1 MTWESHPARLKYS
14 IVRAKHSTPA
24 SPGTPCPSDLK
35 HLYSIIV
42 HFVENLSFLRAPS
55 WSFVPL
61 GGFLFF
67 GPSWITLNCF
77 RQARLPWLLGFLAVV
92 GSPFVQAST
101 FDREVKP
108 FLTRHCLQ
116 CHNANLRTA
125 EINLGDFDPEHPVR
139 NQQDLWQAVL
149 RELRAGRMPPPGNPR
164 PTVEQLRRVDQWIE
178 ARLEEEAASISP
190 IPGRVTAR
198 RLNRSEYD
206 NTIRDWLGLDLS
218 LSEDFPI
225 DDTGYG
231 FDNIGDVLSLSP
243 LLMEKYLAA
252 AEEIAGRAVV
262 VRRKT
267 RPMLARY
274 LASRSQA
281 PPSVPEGIHTV
292 RYSPEGRLRAQHPFP
307 SSGEYELRVRVVDRR
322 RIPPAEEGQWVP
334 AELPSATLSVLL
346 DGSTLQ
352 TFHVETDAYHRGT
365 FDIRIRVD
373 SGAHLLEA
381 LPRLDSESLG
391 TTFNQAVLEDSVENP
406 PDRLVYADSME
417 ILGPFKVKPKP
428 LTDSHRRVLICEHD
442 PGKHLAGCTDSILRN
457 LTLRAYRRL
466 ATEQEIKR
474 LRDLVA
480 SAQSDG
486 EPLERGI
493 QLALQAVLASPHFLF
508 RLEFDPE
515 ADPAGSAHP
524 LGPYE
529 LASRLSYFL
538 WSSLPDDELFGLAQ
552 RAELNDPQ
560 VLRQQVG
567 RMLKDPRSK
576 ALVENFAGQW
586 LQLRNLE
593 SAQPDPDRFPD
604 FDEPLREAMRR
615 ETELFFRWILEEDRS
630 LIDFLDASYTF
641 LNQRLAR
648 HYGHPGV
655 EGSGFRRIELAGDQ
669 RGGLMTHASMLTV
682 SSYPTRTSPVLRGKW
697 ILETLL
703 GAPPPPPP
711 VMETLEE
718 EPESASMTLR
728 QRLEKHRSLPACAA
742 CHRKMDA
749 LGFGLENY
757 DAIGAW
763 RKKDGGVPVDAAG
776 ELPGGRSFQGP
787 KDLKALL
794 AETERAAFVRCLTEK
809 MLTYALGRGLESYDK
824 TAVDRICRELENN
837 GFRFGQLVQSIVE
850 SLPFQMR
857 TTNGGGS

>member
-1 MTWESHPARLKYS
+1 MLAVILSLLHPEVRLRP
-14 IVRAKHSTPA
+14 IPA
-24 SPGTPCPSDLK
+24 AAG
-35 HLYSIIV
+35 
-42 HFVENLSFLRAPS
+42 
-55 WSFVPL
+55 L
-61 GGFLFF
+61 GRRPGFLPF
-67 GPSWITLNCF
+67 
-77 RQARLPWLLGFLAVV
+77 LLASLAFV
-92 GSPFVQAST
+92 GSPSLQAST
-101 FDREVKP
+101 FEGEVKP
-108 FLTRHCLQ
+108 FLTEHCLQ
-116 CHNANLRTA
+116 CHNANLSTA
-125 EINLGDFDPEHPVR
+125 EINLSDFDPEHPVR
-139 NQQDLWQAVL
+139 DRQDLWQSVL
-149 RELRAGRMPPPGNPR
+149 RELRTGRMPPPGNP
-164 PTVEQLRRVDQWIE
+164 PPAVEQLRKVERWIE
-178 ARLEEEAASISP
+178 ARLEEEAASVAPS
-190 IPGRVTAR
+190 PGRVTAR

-206 NTIRDWLGLDLS
+206 NTIRDWLGLDLG

-262 VRRKT
+262 VRRKVK
-267 RPMLARY
+267 PMLARY
-274 LASRSQA
+274 LASRSQT
-281 PPSVPEGIHTV
+281 PPSVPEGVHTV
-292 RYSPEGRLRAQHPFP
+292 PYSPEGRLLARHPF
-307 SSGEYELRVRVVDRR
+307 SSPGEYELRVRVVDRR
-322 RIPPAEEGQWVP
+322 RAPPAEEGQWAP

-346 DGSTLQ
+346 DDSTLQ
-352 TFHVETDAYHRGT
+352 TFHVATDAYHRGT

-373 SGAHLLEA
+373 SGVHRLEA
-381 LPRLDSESLG
+381 SPRLDSESLG
-391 TTFNQAVLEDSVENP
+391 TALKKTVFE
-406 PDRLVYADSME
+406 DRLEKPPERLIYADSME

-428 LTDSHRRVLICEHD
+428 LTDSHRRVLICGHD
-442 PGKHLAGCTDSILRN
+442 PGAHLEGCADSILRN
-457 LTLRAYRRL
+457 LALRAYRRP
-466 ATEQEIKR
+466 ATDQEIKR
-474 LRDLVA
+474 LRHLVA

-515 ADPAGSAHP
+515 VGPAGSQHP
-524 LGPYE
+524 VGPYE

-538 WSSLPDDELFGLAQ
+538 WSSLPDDELLDLA
-552 RAELNDPQ
+552 RDAKLRDPR

-567 RMLKDPRSK
+567 RMLEDPRSE
-576 ALVENFAGQW
+576 ALVQNFAGQW

-615 ETELFFRWILEEDRS
+615 ETEFFFRSILQEDRS
-630 LIDFLDASYTF
+630 LIDFLDADYTF

-655 EGSGFRRIELAGDQ
+655 EGPHFRRIDIAGGQ
-669 RGGLMTHASMLTV
+669 RGGLIAQASILTV

-703 GAPPPPPP
+703 GTPPPPPP
-711 VMETLEE
+711 EMETLEE
-718 EPESASMTLR
+718 EPNGAHMTLR
-728 QRLEKHRSLPACAA
+728 ERLEKHRSQPACAA
-742 CHRKMDA
+742 CHQKMDA

-757 DAIGAW
+757 DAVGAW
-763 RKKDGGVPVDAAG
+763 RTEDGGVPVDAAG
-776 ELPGGRSFQGP
+776 ELPGGRSFRGP

-794 AETERAAFVRCLTEK
+794 ADSERDAFVRCLTEK
-809 MLTYALGRGLESYDK
+809 MLTYALGRGLEPYDK
-824 TAVDRICRELENN
+824 PAVDRICLELENN
-837 GFRFGQLVQSIVE
+837 GFRFRQLVRSIVE

>member
-1 MTWESHPARLKYS
+1 MIPTPLRPE
-14 IVRAKHSTPA
+14 VRVGP
-24 SPGTPCPSDLK
+24 
-35 HLYSIIV
+35 
-42 HFVENLSFLRAPS
+42 
-55 WSFVPL
+55 VPL
-61 GGFLFF
+61 AAGPGRRPGRLQFL
-67 GPSWITLNCF
+67 L
-77 RQARLPWLLGFLAVV
+77 AFLAFFL
-92 GSPFVQAST
+92 SPALHAST
-101 FDREVKP
+101 FEREVMP
-108 FLTRHCLQ
+108 FLARHCLQ
-116 CHNANLRTA
+116 CHNADLRTA
-125 EINLGDFDPEHPVR
+125 EIDLSDFDPEDPVR
-139 NQQDLWQAVL
+139 NRQELWQAVL
-149 RELRAGRMPPPGNPR
+149 RELRSGRMPPPGSPR
-164 PTVEQLRRVDQWIE
+164 PTADQLKTLGEWVE
-178 ARLEEEAASISP
+178 ARLEEEAAGVPPS
-190 IPGRVTAR
+190 PGRVTAR

-206 NTIRDWLGLDLS
+206 NTIRDWLDLDLH
-218 LSEDFPI
+218 LSEDFPL
-225 DDTGYG
+225 DDSGYG

-267 RPMLARY
+267 RPVLARY
-274 LASRSQA
+274 LASRSRQ
-281 PPSVPEGIHTV
+281 PPSVPEGVHTTP
-292 RYSPEGRLRAQHPFP
+292 YSPEGELRARHPFP
-307 SSGEYELRVRVVDRR
+307 SRGEYELRVRVVDRR
-322 RIPPAEEGQWVP
+322 RAPPAEEGQWAP

-346 DGSTLQ
+346 DDSTLQ

-373 SGAHLLEA
+373 SGVHRLEA

-391 TTFNQAVLEDSVENP
+391 RTFNQAVREDRVEKP
-406 PDRLVYADSME
+406 PERLVYADSME
-417 ILGPFKVKPKP
+417 ILGPFNVKPSP
-428 LTDSHRRVLICEHD
+428 LTDSHRRVLVCGHD
-442 PGKHLAGCTDSILRN
+442 PGAHLEGCTDSILRN
-457 LTLRAYRRL
+457 LALRAYRRP
-466 ATEQEIKR
+466 ATEQEIER

-480 SAQSDG
+480 SARSDG

-515 ADPAGSAHP
+515 AGPGGSPHP
-524 LGPYE
+524 VGPYE

-538 WSSLPDDELFGLAQ
+538 WSSLPDDELLALAKEA
-552 RAELNDPQ
+552 RLGDPR

-567 RMLKDPRSK
+567 RMLEDPRSE

-593 SAQPDPDRFPD
+593 SARPDPDRFPD

-615 ETELFFRWILEEDRS
+615 ETEIFFRWILEQDRS
-630 LIDFLDASYTF
+630 LVDFLDANYTF

-655 EGSGFRRIELAGDQ
+655 EGPHFRRIELAGDQ
-669 RGGLMTHASMLTV
+669 RGGLMSHASILTV

-703 GAPPPPPP
+703 GTPPPPPP
-711 VMETLEE
+711 EMETLEE
-718 EPESASMTLR
+718 EPNGAPMTLR
-728 QRLEKHRSLPACAA
+728 ERLEKHRSQPACAA

-757 DAIGAW
+757 DAVGAW
-763 RKKDGGVPVDAAG
+763 RTKDGGFPVDAAG
-776 ELPGGRSFQGP
+776 ELPGGGSFQGP
-787 KDLKALL
+787 KGLKALL
-794 AETERAAFVRCLTEK
+794 AQTERDAFVRCLTEK

-824 TAVDRICRELENN
+824 AAVDRICRELEDN
-837 GFRFGQLVQSIVE
+837 GFRFSQLVQSIVE

>member
-1 MTWESHPARLKYS
+1 MLAVIPSLFHPEVLLRP
-14 IVRAKHSTPA
+14 IPA
-24 SPGTPCPSDLK
+24 AAG
-35 HLYSIIV
+35 
-42 HFVENLSFLRAPS
+42 
-55 WSFVPL
+55 L
-61 GGFLFF
+61 GRRPGFLPF
-67 GPSWITLNCF
+67 
-77 RQARLPWLLGFLAVV
+77 LLASLALV
-92 GSPFVQAST
+92 GSPSLQAST
-101 FDREVKP
+101 FEEEVKP
-108 FLTRHCLQ
+108 FLTEHCLQ

-125 EINLGDFDPEHPVR
+125 EVDLSDFDPQHPLQDR
-139 NQQDLWQAVL
+139 QDLWQAVL
-149 RELRAGRMPPPGNPR
+149 RELRTGRMPPPGNPR
-164 PTVEQLRRVDQWIE
+164 PLVRRLRAVEQWIE
-178 ARLEEEAASISP
+178 ARLEEVAASVAPS
-190 IPGRVTAR
+190 PGRVTAR

-206 NTIRDWLGLDLS
+206 NTIRDWLGLDLT

-243 LLMEKYLAA
+243 LLMEKYLSA

-262 VRRKT
+262 VRRKVK
-267 RPMLARY
+267 PMLARF
-274 LASRSQA
+274 LASRSRQ
-281 PPSVPEGIHTV
+281 PPSVPEGVHTV
-292 RYSPEGRLRAQHPFP
+292 PYSPEGELRARHAFPFP
-307 SSGEYELRVRVVDRR
+307 GEYELRVRVVDRR
-322 RIPPAEEGQWVP
+322 RMPPAEEGQWAP

-346 DGSTLQ
+346 DDSTLQ
-352 TFHVETDAYHRGT
+352 TFHVGTDAYHRGT
-365 FDIRIRVD
+365 FDIRIRVEPGVHRLD
-373 SGAHLLEA
+373 A

-391 TTFNQAVLEDSVENP
+391 TTFNQAVWEDRVEDP
-406 PDRLVYADSME
+406 PERLVYADSME

-428 LTDSHRRVLICEHD
+428 LTDSHRRVLICGHD
-442 PGKHLAGCTDSILRN
+442 PGAHLEGCTDSILRN
-457 LTLRAYRRL
+457 LALRAYRRPP
-466 ATEQEIKR
+466 TELEIKR
-474 LRDLVA
+474 LRHLVA

-515 ADPAGSAHP
+515 PGPAGSHHP
-524 LGPYE
+524 VGPYE

-538 WSSLPDDELFGLAQ
+538 WSSLPDDQLLALA
-552 RAELNDPQ
+552 RDGKLRDPH

-567 RMLKDPRSK
+567 RMLKDSRSD

-604 FDEPLREAMRR
+604 FDEPLRGAMRR
-615 ETELFFRWILEEDRS
+615 ETEFFFRSILQEDRS
-630 LIDFLDASYTF
+630 LVDFLDADYTY

-655 EGSGFRRIELAGDQ
+655 EGPHFRRVELAGNQ
-669 RGGLMTHASMLTV
+669 RGGLITHASVLTV

-703 GAPPPPPP
+703 GTPPPPPP
-711 VMETLEE
+711 EMETLEE
-718 EPESASMTLR
+718 EPNGGPMTLR
-728 QRLEKHRSLPACAA
+728 ERLEKHRSQPACAA

-757 DAIGAW
+757 DAVGAW
-763 RKKDGGVPVDAAG
+763 RTEDGGVPVDTTG

-787 KDLKALL
+787 KGLKALL
-794 AETERAAFVRCLTEK
+794 ADTERDAFVRCLTEK
-809 MLTYALGRGLESYDK
+809 MLTYALGRGLEPYDK
-824 TAVDRICRELENN
+824 PAVDRICLELENN
-837 GFRFGQLVQSIVE
+837 GFRFSQLVQSIVE

>member
-1 MTWESHPARLKYS
+1 M
-14 IVRAKHSTPA
+14 
-24 SPGTPCPSDLK
+24 
-35 HLYSIIV
+35 

-61 GGFLFF
+61 RGFLFL

-92 GSPFVQAST
+92 GSPCVQAST

-149 RELRAGRMPPPGNPR
+149 RELRGGRMPPPGNPR
-164 PTVEQLRRVDQWIE
+164 PTVEQLRRVDRWIE

-190 IPGRVTAR
+190 SPGRVTAR
-198 RLNRSEYD
+198 RLNRTEYD
-206 NTIRDWLGLDLS
+206 NTIRDWLGLDLK
-218 LSEDFPI
+218 LAGDFPL

-252 AEEIAGRAVV
+252 AEKIAGRAIV
-262 VRRKT
+262 VRRNAK
-267 RPMLARY
+267 PVLARY
-274 LASRSQA
+274 LASRSEQL
-281 PPSVPEGIHTV
+281 PSAPEGVHTV
-292 RYSPEGRLRAQHPFP
+292 RFSPEGRLRTEHAFP
-307 SSGEYELRVRVVDRR
+307 SSGEYEVQVQVVDRR
-322 RIPPAEEGQWVP
+322 KSPPAKEGEVVP
-334 AELPSATLSVLL
+334 AELPSATLALLL
-346 DGSTLQ
+346 DGSYLQ
-352 TFHVETDAYHRGT
+352 TFHVRPNAYDRGT
-365 FDIRIRVD
+365 FDIRTRVN
-373 SGAHLLEA
+373 SGVHLLEA

-391 TTFNQAVLEDSVENP
+391 TSFSQPVIEDSADIP
-406 PDRLVYADSME
+406 PARPVFVDSME
-417 ILGPFKVKPKP
+417 ILGPFNVTPEP
-428 LTDSHRRVLICEHD
+428 LPDSHRRVLICGHQPGEHLPD
-442 PGKHLAGCTDSILRN
+442 CTDSILRN
-457 LTLRAYRRL
+457 LTLRAYRRP
-466 ATEQEIKR
+466 ATEQELDR
-474 LRDLVA
+474 LRVLVT

-486 EPLERGI
+486 EPLEQGI
-493 QLALQAVLASPHFLF
+493 RIALQAALVSPYFLF
-508 RLEFDPE
+508 RLEFNPE
-515 ADPAGSAHP
+515 ADPADSVHP
-524 LGPYE
+524 VGPYE

-552 RAELNDPQ
+552 EANLHDPQ

-567 RMLKDPRSK
+567 RMLKDPRSE

-593 SAQPDPDRFPD
+593 SARPDPDRFPD
-604 FDEPLREAMRR
+604 FDEPLRDAMRQ
-615 ETELFFRWILEEDRS
+615 ETALFFRSILQEDRS
-630 LIDFLDASYTF
+630 LLDFLDANYTF

-655 EGSGFRRIELAGDQ
+655 EGQHFRRIELAGER
-669 RGGLMTHASMLTV
+669 RGGLITQASILTV

-697 ILETLL
+697 ILESLL

-718 EPESASMTLR
+718 EPNSSPMSLR

-742 CHRKMDA
+742 CHQKMDA

-757 DAIGAW
+757 DAVGAW
-763 RKKDGGVPVDAAG
+763 RTEDGGFPVDAAG

-787 KDLKALL
+787 KGLKALL
-794 AETERAAFVRCLTEK
+794 AETERDAFVHCLTEK
-809 MLTYALGRGLESYDK
+809 MLTYALGRGLEPYDK
-824 TAVDRICRELENN
+824 AAVDRICRKLENN
-837 GFRFGQLVQSIVE
+837 GFRFSQLVQSIVE

>member
-1 MTWESHPARLKYS
+1 MP
-14 IVRAKHSTPA
+14 
-24 SPGTPCPSDLK
+24 
-35 HLYSIIV
+35 
-42 HFVENLSFLRAPS
+42 
-55 WSFVPL
+55 
-61 GGFLFF
+61 
-67 GPSWITLNCF
+67 
-77 RQARLPWLLGFLAVV
+77 FLA
-92 GSPFVQAST
+92 
-101 FDREVKP
+101 
-108 FLTRHCLQ
+108 RHCLQ

-125 EINLGDFDPEHPVR
+125 EIDLSDFDPEHPVR
-139 NQQDLWQAVL
+139 DRQELWQAVL
-149 RELRAGRMPPPGNPR
+149 RELRAGRMPPPGSPP
-164 PTVEQLRRVDQWIE
+164 PTVDQLRTIGEWIE
-178 ARLEEEAASISP
+178 ARLEEEAAGVSP
-190 IPGRVTAR
+190 SPGRVTAR

-206 NTIRDWLGLDLS
+206 NTIRDWLGLDLG

-252 AEEIAGRAVV
+252 AEKIAGRAIQ
-262 VRRKT
+262 VRRKAK
-267 RPMLARY
+267 PVLARY
-274 LASRSQA
+274 LASRSQH
-281 PPSVPEGIHTV
+281 PPSVPEGVHTMP
-292 RYSPEGRLRAQHPFP
+292 YSPEGRLRARHAFP
-307 SSGEYELRVRVVDRR
+307 SPGEYELRVRVVDRR
-322 RIPPAEEGQWVP
+322 RPPPVQPGEAP

-346 DGSTLQ
+346 DASYLQ
-352 TFHVETDAYHRGT
+352 TFHVETDAYDRGT
-365 FDIRIRVD
+365 LDIRTRVD

-391 TTFNQAVLEDSVENP
+391 TLFNRTVFEDNVENP
-406 PDRLVYADSME
+406 PERAVYVDSLE
-417 ILGPFKVKPKP
+417 ILGPFKVTPKP
-428 LTDSHRRVLICEHD
+428 LTDSHRRVLICGHD
-442 PGKHLAGCTDSILRN
+442 PGAHLEGCPDSVLRN
-457 LTLRAYRRL
+457 LTLRAYRRP

-474 LRDLVA
+474 LRGLVA

-515 ADPAGSAHP
+515 AGPSGSHHP
-524 LGPYE
+524 VGPYE

-538 WSSLPDDELFGLAQ
+538 WSSLPDDELFALAQ
-552 RAELNDPQ
+552 EAKLRDPR
-560 VLRQQVG
+560 VLRQQVA
-567 RMLKDPRSK
+567 RMLKDPRSQ

-604 FDEPLREAMRR
+604 FDESLREAMRR
-615 ETELFFRWILEEDRS
+615 ETELFFRWILEQDRS
-630 LIDFLDASYTF
+630 LIDFLDANYTF

-655 EGSGFRRIELAGDQ
+655 EGPHFRRTEIGGDQ
-669 RGGLMTHASMLTV
+669 RGGLMTHASILTV

-711 VMETLEE
+711 VMETLED

-728 QRLEKHRSLPACAA
+728 QRLEQHRSQPACAA
-742 CHRKMDA
+742 CHQKMDA

-763 RKKDGGVPVDAAG
+763 RTKDGGVPVDAAG

-787 KDLKALL
+787 KGLKALL
-794 AETERAAFVRCLTEK
+794 AQTERDAFVRCLTEK
-809 MLTYALGRGLESYDK
+809 MLTYALGRGLESHDK
-824 TAVDRICRELENN
+824 AAVDRICRELQNN
-837 GFRFGQLVQSIVE
+837 GFRFSQLVQSIVE
-850 SLPFQMR
+850 SLPFRMR

>member
-1 MTWESHPARLKYS
+1 MNPNPFRPQVHVGPIPA
-14 IVRAKHSTPA
+14 A
-24 SPGTPCPSDLK
+24 SGPG
-35 HLYSIIV
+35 
-42 HFVENLSFLRAPS
+42 
-55 WSFVPL
+55 
-61 GGFLFF
+61 
-67 GPSWITLNCF
+67 
-77 RQARLPWLLGFLAVV
+77 RLPFLLAFLAFFV
-92 GSPFVQAST
+92 SPPLHAST
-101 FDREVKP
+101 FEREVMP

-116 CHNANLRTA
+116 CHNADLRTA
-125 EINLGDFDPEHPVR
+125 EIDLSDFDPQQPVR
-139 NQQDLWQAVL
+139 DRQELWQSVL
-149 RELRAGRMPPPGNPR
+149 RELRAGRMPPPGSPR
-164 PTVEQLRRVDQWIE
+164 PTVDQLRTIGEWIE
-178 ARLEEEAASISP
+178 ARLEEEAAGVSP
-190 IPGRVTAR
+190 SPGRVTAR

-206 NTIRDWLGLDLS
+206 NTIRDWLGLDLG

-274 LASRSQA
+274 LASRSRQ
-281 PPSVPEGIHTV
+281 PPSVPEGVHTV
-292 RYSPEGRLRAQHPFP
+292 PYSPEGELRARHAFP
-307 SSGEYELRVRVVDRR
+307 SPGEYELRVRVVDRR
-322 RIPPAEEGQWVP
+322 RMPPAEEGQWAP

-346 DGSTLQ
+346 DDSTLQ

-365 FDIRIRVD
+365 FDIRIRVE
-373 SGAHLLEA
+373 SGVYRLDA

-391 TTFNQAVLEDSVENP
+391 TIFNQAVWEDRVEDP
-406 PDRLVYADSME
+406 PERLVYADSIE
-417 ILGPFKVKPKP
+417 ILGPFKVKQKR
-428 LTDSHRRVLICEHD
+428 LSDSHRRVLICGHEPGEH
-442 PGKHLAGCTDSILRN
+442 LEECTDSILRN
-457 LTLRAYRRL
+457 LTLRAYRRP
-466 ATEQEIKR
+466 ATEQEINR
-474 LRDLVA
+474 LRGLVA
-480 SAQSDG
+480 SAQGDG

-515 ADPAGSAHP
+515 AGPAGSHHP
-524 LGPYE
+524 VGPYE

-538 WSSLPDDELFGLAQ
+538 WSSLPDDQLFALA
-552 RAELNDPQ
+552 REAKLHDPR

-567 RMLKDPRSK
+567 RMLKDPRSE

-593 SAQPDPDRFPD
+593 SARPDPDRFPD
-604 FDEPLREAMRR
+604 FDESLRGAMGR
-615 ETELFFRWILEEDRS
+615 ETELFFRWILQKDRS
-630 LIDFLDASYTF
+630 LIDFLDANYTF

-655 EGSGFRRIELAGDQ
+655 EGPHFRRIEIAGDQ
-669 RGGLMTHASMLTV
+669 RGGLLTHASILTV

-697 ILETLL
+697 VLETLL

-718 EPESASMTLR
+718 EPESAAMTLR
-728 QRLEKHRSLPACAA
+728 QRLETHRSQPACAA
-742 CHRKMDA
+742 CHQKMDA

-763 RKKDGGVPVDAAG
+763 RTQDGGVPVDAAG

-794 AETERAAFVRCLTEK
+794 AQTERDAFVRCLTEK
-809 MLTYALGRGLESYDK
+809 MLTYALGRGLESHDK
-824 TAVDRICRELENN
+824 AAVDRICRELENN

-857 TTNGGGS
+857 TTKGGGS

>member
-1 MTWESHPARLKYS
+1 MLAVTLTLFSPEVRLKA
-14 IVRAKHSTPA
+14 IPA
-24 SPGTPCPSDLK
+24 AAGLGRRPGCLP
-35 HLYSIIV
+35 
-42 HFVENLSFLRAPS
+42 FLLA
-55 WSFVPL
+55 
-61 GGFLFF
+61 
-67 GPSWITLNCF
+67 
-77 RQARLPWLLGFLAVV
+77 FLALV
-92 GSPFVQAST
+92 GSPSLQAST
-101 FDREVKP
+101 FEGEVKP
-108 FLTRHCLQ
+108 FLAEHCLQ
-116 CHNANLRTA
+116 CHNANLSTA
-125 EINLGDFDPEHPVR
+125 EINLSDFDPEHPVR
-139 NQQDLWQAVL
+139 NRQDLWQSVL
-149 RELRAGRMPPPGNPR
+149 RELRTGRMPPPGNPR
-164 PTVEQLRRVDQWIE
+164 PTVAQLREVERWIE
-178 ARLEEEAASISP
+178 ARLEEEAASVAPS
-190 IPGRVTAR
+190 PGRVTAR

-206 NTIRDWLGLDLS
+206 NTIRDWLGLDLG

-262 VRRKT
+262 VRRKIK
-267 RPMLARY
+267 PVLARY

-281 PPSVPEGIHTV
+281 PPSFPEGTHTV
-292 RYSPEGRLRAQHPFP
+292 PYSLEGRLLAQHSFP
-307 SSGEYELRVRVVDRR
+307 SPGEYELRVRVVDRR
-322 RIPPAEEGQWVP
+322 RSPPAEAGQWIP
-334 AELPSATLSVLL
+334 AELPSATLSLLL
-346 DGSTLQ
+346 DDRPLQ
-352 TFHVETDAYHRGT
+352 TFHIATDAYHRGT

-373 SGAHLLEA
+373 SGAHRLEA
-381 LPRLDSESLG
+381 SPRLDSESLG
-391 TTFNQAVLEDSVENP
+391 TALNHAVFEHRVETP
-406 PDRLVYADSME
+406 PERLVYADSME
-417 ILGPFKVKPKP
+417 ILGPFQVKPKP
-428 LTDSHRRVLICEHD
+428 LTDSHRRVLICGHD

-457 LTLRAYRRL
+457 LTLRAYRRP
-466 ATEQEIKR
+466 ATEQEIDR
-474 LRDLVA
+474 LRGLAA
-480 SAQSDG
+480 SAQRQG

-493 QLALQAVLASPHFLF
+493 QMALQAVLVSPHFLF

-515 ADPAGSAHP
+515 GDPAGSAHP

-552 RAELNDPQ
+552 RAELDDPR
-560 VLRQQVG
+560 VLRQQVE
-567 RMLKDPRSK
+567 RMLKDPRSE

-615 ETELFFRWILEEDRS
+615 ETELFFRSILEEDRS
-630 LIDFLDASYTF
+630 LIDFLDADYTF

-648 HYGHPGV
+648 HYGHSGV
-655 EGSGFRRIELAGDQ
+655 EGPHFRRIEIAGEQ
-669 RGGLMTHASMLTV
+669 RGGLIAQASILTV

-703 GAPPPPPP
+703 GTPPPPPP
-711 VMETLEE
+711 EMETLEE
-718 EPESASMTLR
+718 EPNGAHMTLR
-728 QRLEKHRSLPACAA
+728 ERLEKHRNQPACAA
-742 CHRKMDA
+742 CHLKMDA

-757 DAIGAW
+757 DAVGAW
-763 RKKDGGVPVDAAG
+763 RTEDGGVPVDTAG

-794 AETERAAFVRCLTEK
+794 ADTERDAFVRCLTEK
-809 MLTYALGRGLESYDK
+809 MLTYALGRGLEPYDK
-824 TAVDRICRELENN
+824 PAVDRICLELENN
-837 GFRFGQLVQSIVE
+837 GFRFSQLVQSIVE

>member
-1 MTWESHPARLKYS
+1 MTPTLFHPEVSLRTIPAAAGL
-14 IVRAKHSTPA
+14 VRRPGFLPFLLAFLALVA
-24 SPGTPCPSDLK
+24 SPSL
-35 HLYSIIV
+35 
-42 HFVENLSFLRAPS
+42 
-55 WSFVPL
+55 
-61 GGFLFF
+61 
-67 GPSWITLNCF
+67 
-77 RQARLPWLLGFLAVV
+77 
-92 GSPFVQAST
+92 QAST
-101 FDREVKP
+101 FEGEVKP
-108 FLTRHCLQ
+108 FLAEHCLQ
-116 CHNANLRTA
+116 CHNANLSTA
-125 EINLGDFDPEHPVR
+125 EINLSDFDPEHPVR
-139 NQQDLWQAVL
+139 NRQDLWQAVL
-149 RELRAGRMPPPGNPR
+149 RELRTGRMPPPGNPR
-164 PTVEQLRRVDQWIE
+164 PIVEQLRAVERWIE
-178 ARLEEEAASISP
+178 ARLEEEAASVAPS
-190 IPGRVTAR
+190 PGRVTAR

-206 NTIRDWLGLDLS
+206 NTIRDWLGLDLG

-262 VRRKT
+262 VRRNVK
-267 RPMLARY
+267 PMLARY
-274 LASRSQA
+274 LASRSQT
-281 PPSVPEGIHTV
+281 PPSVPEGVHTV
-292 RYSPEGRLRAQHPFP
+292 PYSSEGRLLARHPFP
-307 SSGEYELRVRVVDRR
+307 SAGEYELRVRVVDRR
-322 RIPPAEEGQWVP
+322 RSPPPEAGQWVP

-346 DGSTLQ
+346 DNRYLQ
-352 TFHVETDAYHRGT
+352 TFHIATDAYHRGT

-373 SGAHLLEA
+373 SGMHRLEA
-381 LPRLDSESLG
+381 SPRLDSESLG
-391 TTFNQAVLEDSVENP
+391 TALNQAVFEHRMEKP
-406 PDRLVYADSME
+406 PERLVYADSME

-428 LTDSHRRVLICEHD
+428 LTDSHRRVMVCGHD
-442 PGKHLAGCTDSILRN
+442 PGKHQAGCTDSILRN
-457 LTLRAYRRL
+457 LALRAYRRP
-466 ATEQEIKR
+466 ATEQEINR
-474 LRDLVA
+474 LRGLAA
-480 SAQSDG
+480 SAQKQG

-493 QLALQAVLASPHFLF
+493 QMVLQTVLVSPHFLF

-552 RAELNDPQ
+552 RAELDDPR
-560 VLRQQVG
+560 VLRQQVV
-567 RMLKDPRSK
+567 RMLKDPRSE

-615 ETELFFRWILEEDRS
+615 ETESFFRSILQEDRS
-630 LIDFLDASYTF
+630 LIDFLDADYTF

-655 EGSGFRRIELAGDQ
+655 EGPHFRRIEIAGEQ
-669 RGGLMTHASMLTV
+669 RGGLLAQASILTV

-703 GAPPPPPP
+703 GTPPPPPP
-711 VMETLEE
+711 EMETLEE
-718 EPESASMTLR
+718 EPNGAPMTLR
-728 QRLEKHRSLPACAA
+728 ERLEKHRSQPACAA
-742 CHRKMDA
+742 CHQKMDA

-757 DAIGAW
+757 DAVGAW
-763 RKKDGGVPVDAAG
+763 RTEDGGAPVDAAG

-794 AETERAAFVRCLTEK
+794 ADTERDAFVRCLTEK
-809 MLTYALGRGLESYDK
+809 MLTYALGRGLEPYDK
-824 TAVDRICRELENN
+824 PAVDRICLELQNN
-837 GFRFGQLVQSIVE
+837 GFRFSRLVQSIVE

-857 TTNGGGS
+857 ATNGGGS

>member
-1 MTWESHPARLKYS
+1 MIPTLLHPDDRLRPIPPAAGLAR
-14 IVRAKHSTPA
+14 R
-24 SPGTPCPSDLK
+24 PG
-35 HLYSIIV
+35 
-42 HFVENLSFLRAPS
+42 
-55 WSFVPL
+55 
-61 GGFLFF
+61 
-67 GPSWITLNCF
+67 
-77 RQARLPWLLGFLAVV
+77 RLPFLLAILALA
-92 GSPFVQAST
+92 GLPSLQAST
-101 FDREVKP
+101 FEGEVRP
-108 FLTRHCLQ
+108 FLAEHCLQ

-125 EINLGDFDPEHPVR
+125 EIDLSDFDPAHPVR
-139 NQQDLWQAVL
+139 ERQDLWQAVL
-149 RELRAGRMPPPGNPR
+149 RELRTGRMPPQGNPR
-164 PTVEQLRRVDQWIE
+164 PAAEQSREVARWIE
-178 ARLEEEAASISP
+178 ARLEEEAAGVAPS
-190 IPGRVTAR
+190 PGRVTAR

-206 NTIRDWLGLDLS
+206 NTIRDWLGLDLG
-218 LSEDFPI
+218 LSEDFPV

-262 VRRKT
+262 VRRKVK
-267 RPMLARY
+267 PMLARY
-274 LASRSQA
+274 LASRSRT
-281 PPSVPEGIHTV
+281 PPSVPEGTHTV
-292 RYSPEGRLRAQHPFP
+292 PYSPGGRLLARHPFP
-307 SSGEYELRVRVVDRR
+307 SPGEYELRVRVVDRR
-322 RIPPAEEGQWVP
+322 RAPPAEAGQWIP

-346 DGSTLQ
+346 DGSYLQ

-373 SGAHLLEA
+373 SGLHRLEA
-381 LPRLDSESLG
+381 SPRLDSESLG
-391 TTFNQAVLEDSVENP
+391 AALDQAVFEDRVEKP
-406 PDRLVYADSME
+406 PERLVYADSME
-417 ILGPFKVKPKP
+417 ILGPFQVKPKP
-428 LTDSHRRVLICEHD
+428 LTDSHRRVLICGHD
-442 PGKHLAGCTDSILRN
+442 PGKHLAGCTDAILRN
-457 LTLRAYRRL
+457 LALRAYRRP
-466 ATEQEIKR
+466 ATEPEIDR
-474 LRDLVA
+474 LRGLAA
-480 SAQSDG
+480 SAQRQG

-493 QLALQAVLASPHFLF
+493 QRALQAVLVSPHFLF

-515 ADPAGSAHP
+515 AAPDGSAHP

-552 RAELNDPQ
+552 RAALDDPR

-567 RMLKDPRSK
+567 RMLEDPRSE

-615 ETELFFRWILEEDRS
+615 ETELFFRSILEQDRS
-630 LIDFLDASYTF
+630 LIDFLDADYTF

-655 EGSGFRRIELAGDQ
+655 EGPHFRRIELAGGQ
-669 RGGLMTHASMLTV
+669 RGGLMTQASILTV

-711 VMETLEE
+711 EMETLEE
-718 EPESASMTLR
+718 EPNGAHRTLR
-728 QRLEKHRSLPACAA
+728 ERLEKHRSRPACAA

-757 DAIGAW
+757 DAVGAW
-763 RKKDGGVPVDAAG
+763 RTEDGGVPVDAAG
-776 ELPGGRSFQGP
+776 ELPGGRSFRGP

-794 AETERAAFVRCLTEK
+794 ADTERDAFVRCLTEK
-809 MLTYALGRGLESYDK
+809 MLTYALGRGLEPYDK
-824 TAVDRICRELENN
+824 PAVDRICLELEDN
-837 GFRFGQLVQSIVE
+837 GFRFSQLVQSIVE